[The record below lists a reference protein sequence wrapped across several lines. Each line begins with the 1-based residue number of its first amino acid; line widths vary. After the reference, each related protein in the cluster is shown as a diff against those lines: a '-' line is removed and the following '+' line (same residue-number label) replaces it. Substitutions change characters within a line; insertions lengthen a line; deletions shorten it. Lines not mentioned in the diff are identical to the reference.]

1 MEMDDEDETDVAMT
15 KEVEQ
20 YLEQHHTAQD
30 TVQAPSQF
38 GFCRFLRVLTSKHET
53 QVTCN
58 TLPHSLQ
65 RPSHDKS

>member
-20 YLEQHHTAQD
+20 YLAQHHTAQD
-30 TVQAPSQF
+30 TVPAPQPSLDF
-38 GFCRFLRVLTSKHET
+38 VDFLRELTSKHET

-58 TLPHSLQ
+58 TLPHSQ
-65 RPSHDKS
+65 AMTMS